1 MLRRASLRSGRPS
14 APGPAT
20 NLDELLEMN
29 DANCSLLTE
38 VEDLVE
44 AAAAQAATE
53 AAQGVGY
60 TDLIVNPSHWGAWGH
75 RPQEMLEAL
84 DEGFTRA
91 EAGGPIRTGLSLS
104 IGRHVTADAA
114 EAMVAAMVA
123 SGIDRVVGV
132 SIDGNESAPGAG
144 SDRFAPAVAAAR
156 EAGLHIAVHTGESG
170 GVDHIWRNLEVL
182 SPDRID
188 HGVRSIED
196 PDLVEELARRG
207 TTLAMCP
214 TSNLVLGVVAS
225 LGEHPIDQLRRS
237 GVPVTVNTDDPMVF
251 GTDLL
256 REYEIA
262 ADAFGWDRELFA
274 DLARTSIRA
283 STAGAELQ
291 AELLAGVDRH
301 LRPDAAR

>member
-1 MLRRASLRSGRPS
+1 
-14 APGPAT
+14 
-20 NLDELLEMN
+20 MN
-29 DANCSLLTE
+29 DLNCSLLTE
-38 VEDLVE
+38 VGDLVG
-44 AAAAQAATE
+44 AAAAQAGTE
-53 AAQGVGY
+53 TAQGVGY

-84 DEGFTRA
+84 DQGFSRA
-91 EAGGPIRTGLSLS
+91 EAGGPVRTGLSLS
-104 IGRHVTADAA
+104 IGRHVTAEAA
-114 EAMVAAMVA
+114 EVMVAAMVE
-123 SGIDRVVGV
+123 SGIARVVGV
-132 SIDGNESAPGAG
+132 SIDGNDWLPGTA
-144 SDRFAPAVAAAR
+144 SDASPPAVAAAR

-188 HGVRSIED
+188 HGVRSVED
-196 PDLVEELARRG
+196 PRLVAELARRG

-225 LGEHPIDQLRRS
+225 LGEHPIDLLRRA

-262 ADAFGWDRELFA
+262 ADSVRVGP
-274 DLARTSIRA
+274 RA
-283 STAGAELQ
+283 GRRPRPHQHPRQHRQRAAPSGAP
-291 AELLAGVDRH
+291 RRR
-301 LRPDAAR
+301 RPPPRSRRGGLIDVPYLGRP